1 MINMTSGTLDD
12 FFGSALETA
21 TEIDKNLRVTSKH
34 TIWMELDD
42 LGKILK
48 PSRTALIKYLRAKKS
63 VYYSVVLDDLK
74 KSPSS
79 LNKDLE
85 LLAKYELINIFK
97 EVNSGHGVK
106 KVIRPLYADE
116 ELEFKAAI

>member
-1 MINMTSGTLDD
+1 MINITSGSLDD
-12 FFGSALETA
+12 FFNSALQTA
-21 TEIDKNLRVTSKH
+21 TEIDENQTMTPKH
-34 TIWMELDD
+34 SIWMEIDD

-48 PSRTALIKYLRAKKS
+48 PSRTALIKYLRSKDS
-63 VYYSVVLDDLK
+63 VYYSVILEDLK

-85 LLAKYELINIFK
+85 LLAKYELINISK

-106 KVIRPLYADE
+106 KVIKPLYVDE
-116 ELEFKAAI
+116 ELEFRAAV

>member
-1 MINMTSGTLDD
+1 MINITSGSLDD
-12 FFGSALETA
+12 FFDSALQTA
-21 TEIDKNLRVTSKH
+21 KEIDENRAVTPKH
-34 TIWMELDD
+34 AIWMEIDD

-48 PSRTALIKYLRAKKS
+48 PSRTALIKYLREKDSA
-63 VYYSVVLDDLK
+63 YYSDILNDLN

-85 LLAKYELINIFK
+85 LLVKYELINITK

-106 KVIRPLYADE
+106 KVIRPLYINED
-116 ELEFKAAI
+116 LEFRAAV

>member
-12 FFGSALETA
+12 FFNSALETA
-21 TEIDKNLRVTSKH
+21 TEIDENRKVTTKH
-34 TIWMELDD
+34 TVWMEIDD
-42 LGKILK
+42 LGMILK
-48 PSRTALIKYLRAKKS
+48 PSRTALIKYLRSKDS
-63 VYYSVVLDDLK
+63 VYYSVILNDLK

-85 LLAKYELINIFK
+85 LLVKYELINISK

-116 ELEFKAAI
+116 ELEFRAAV